1 MKEKRKKNPCT
12 VAISPAQVR
21 FRPEYPSS
29 NRSIDSNFS
38 SHFFKVDLLSLTCL
52 SLGFFTV
59 VSEIFFGL
67 KKHYPESSTIV
78 LSFCAVLFGVTQ
90 FLVLKTDSDLRALS
104 DLQQFYLSNSSRIPD
119 SLQRNLLL
127 IEIPLILNV
136 LDSGI
141 CNTILLLILITEE
154 VSQFSFILFLSFFF

>member
-1 MKEKRKKNPCT
+1 MERRRDSQRKSHEKNQKKKKKKKIERERERKKTENKKWKRKEKKNPCT

-104 DLQQFYLSNSSRIPD
+104 DL
-119 SLQRNLLL
+119 
-127 IEIPLILNV
+127 
-136 LDSGI
+136 
-141 CNTILLLILITEE
+141 
-154 VSQFSFILFLSFFF
+154 